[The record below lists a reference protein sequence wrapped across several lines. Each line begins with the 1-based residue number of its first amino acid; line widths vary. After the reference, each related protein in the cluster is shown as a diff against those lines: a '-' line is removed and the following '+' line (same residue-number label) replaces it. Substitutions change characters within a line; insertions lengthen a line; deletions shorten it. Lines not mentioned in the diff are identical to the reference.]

1 MAENSDDNTDDSVAK
16 CHTCGGRLICF
27 ECTEI
32 RELLN
37 AIENQLT
44 IVKNIREAV
53 SLDETRLSPKN
64 CYASGEG
71 WRVAYF
77 NQRTTVMLNL
87 VDRARNCYTTPV
99 DNLISSEFVQ
109 ESGEVHVCTKQRK
122 KDNQSQYEISYQPTI
137 LGKHKLHIKVEDKHI
152 NDSPFSV
159 TVIGNFTTP
168 STFIN
173 GVKTPQGIAFNQK
186 GEIVVVEYSVHRV
199 SIFSPTGE
207 KLRSFGTHGSN
218 VGEFSLPCG
227 VAVDDDDN
235 ILVADGRNDRIQKF
249 TADGKFIASV
259 GKYGSGNLEFTIPVG
274 IGINPHNKRI
284 YVTDSENHR
293 IQILNPDL
301 TFHKSFASQG
311 YGDGELNRPKDL
323 AFDSKGNVYVADN
336 ENHRVVVFTAEG
348 EFLRSFGV
356 HGKGDGEINFST
368 GVGIDSNDIVYVT
381 DLYNSR
387 VLKFTTEGKFLTS
400 LFTRGSGENQLTQ
413 PRGIAVGKNGT
424 IYVSDFGND
433 RIQKVSSGN

>member
-1 MAENSDDNTDDSVAK
+1 MAEKSSDNNTAAK
-16 CHTCGGRLICF
+16 CLTCGGRLVCY
-27 ECTEI
+27 ECAEI
-32 RELLN
+32 KKLLQS
-37 AIENQLT
+37 IEKQLSM
-44 IVKNIREAV
+44 IKNITF
-53 SLDETRLSPKN
+53 LDEPHLSPKN
-64 CYASGEG
+64 CFAIGEG
-71 WRVAYF
+71 RRVAF
-77 NQRTTVMLNL
+77 LNQRTTVVLTI
-87 VDRARNCYTTPV
+87 VDQVHNPYTRQV
-99 DNLISSEFVQ
+99 DNLISSTLVHTSTGNVQ
-109 ESGEVHVCTKQRK
+109 ACTIQRTRA
-122 KDNQSQYEISYQPTI
+122 NENQYEISYQPTS
-137 LGKHKLHIKVEDKHI
+137 LGEHQLHITVDGEHI
-152 NDSPFSV
+152 NGSPFNV
-159 TVIGNFTTP
+159 TVIDNFNAP
-168 STFIN
+168 STFIS
-173 GVKTPQGIAFNQK
+173 GVITPQGIAFNQK

-199 SIFSPTGE
+199 SIFSPKGE